1 MSELN
6 SQSGTKT
13 YLRLL
18 GYVGW
23 YWAAFSLAVLGLL
36 IHTGAEIAF
45 IDLLGYITDIVSQ
58 ITGSTAGEKILIVA
72 KNHNY
77 FMVILDSRFSWLNKG
92 SSISKGC

>member
-45 IDLLGYITDIVSQ
+45 IDLLGYITDMYNVTDYPLSIIPRHKSESLIDRHQFINLSQ
-58 ITGSTAGEKILIVA
+58 FTFKT
-72 KNHNY
+72 
-77 FMVILDSRFSWLNKG
+77 
-92 SSISKGC
+92 